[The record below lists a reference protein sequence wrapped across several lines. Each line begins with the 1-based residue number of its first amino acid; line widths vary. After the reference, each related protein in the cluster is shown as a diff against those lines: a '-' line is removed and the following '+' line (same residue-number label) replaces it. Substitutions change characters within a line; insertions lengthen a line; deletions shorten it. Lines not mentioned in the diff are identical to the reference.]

1 MRQLLANN
9 SIRRVAMCAL
19 ASVKGRRQHLCVNH
33 DKGKVKKRGEVMG
46 GGKMREWGNGG
57 KEEKS
62 GRGREEDR
70 EGRREWEDG
79 RRTEGEKGRGVQ

>member
-46 GGKMREWGNGG
+46 GGNMREWGQWR
-57 KEEKS
+57 E
-62 GRGREEDR
+62 RGEVWKR
-70 EGRREWEDG
+70 EGG
-79 RRTEGEKGRGVQ
+79 R